1 MEISSKRTIVSVLII
16 ILLFFIVS
24 AILIITDTKRMKKY
38 YASVTEITYNDS
50 INLVVNDVWMNHGYI
65 YFNDKY
71 YISESNVIYSSREL
85 LEIYELEEPF
95 QLMKRSHSDTIVLQ
109 NDNDNFI
116 IILRSNN

>member
-1 MEISSKRTIVSVLII
+1 VPSKRNILSVLA
-16 ILLFFIVS
+16 ILLLFITVS
-24 AILIITDTKRMKKY
+24 AILIIADTKRMNRY
-38 YASVTEITYNDS
+38 YASVTEITKNDS
-50 INLVVNDVWMNHGYI
+50 INLVVNDVWMNHGYL

-95 QLMKRSHSDTIVLQ
+95 QLMKRSLSDTIVLQ

-116 IILRSNN
+116 IVLRTNN

>member
-1 MEISSKRTIVSVLII
+1 MPSKRNIASVLA
-16 ILLFFIVS
+16 ILLLFLTVS
-24 AILIITDTKRMKKY
+24 AILILADTKRMNRY
-38 YASVTEITYNDS
+38 YASVTEITNNDS
-50 INLVVNDVWMNHGYI
+50 INLVVNDVWMNHGYL

-95 QLMKRSHSDTIVLQ
+95 QLKKRSLSDTIVLQ
-109 NDNDNFI
+109 NNHDNFI

>member
-95 QLMKRSHSDTIVLQ
+95 QLMKRSLSDTIVLQ